1 MSEVG
6 LGSPVGANPYIN
18 DTEQVKKAEPKAD
31 KPNIVVRA
39 AKSNASGVILTTAA
53 GSATALLMANAL
65 SVTPVS
71 VKPIVWGAIAGLAVA
86 GAWTSW
92 ASK

>member
-31 KPNIVVRA
+31 KPNIVVNQIKEQCMNFISQSSLRYL
-39 AKSNASGVILTTAA
+39 IL
-53 GSATALLMANAL
+53 
-65 SVTPVS
+65 
-71 VKPIVWGAIAGLAVA
+71 AIPWYLYNFFNNYF
-86 GAWTSW
+86 
-92 ASK
+92 